1 MDKKEL
7 EKRVSELTEDRLER
21 LEDKSDKILEQIS
34 NINITLAE
42 QHKQLE
48 HHIYRTDL
56 AEKNLATLKDELVP
70 VQKHVSQVSGVLKLI
85 GILASIAG
93 IGKVVIEIVKLVY

>member
-7 EKRVSELTEDRLER
+7 EKKVSELTDEKLER
-21 LEDKSDKILEQIS
+21 LEDKTDKVLDQIS
-34 NINITLAE
+34 SINITLAE

-56 AEKNLATLKDELVP
+56 AEKNLQILKDELVP

-85 GILASIAG
+85 GVLASLAG
-93 IGKVVIEIVKLVY
+93 IGKLLLEISKL